1 MAVRRLATAA
11 AAALAL
17 AVLVA
22 APAGAA
28 PRGRAASLSPLE
40 SSVLAD
46 INAFRTQH
54 ELPAL
59 RLSAPLT
66 LAARAHTEQMASH
79 GYFAHESAD
88 GSAFWRRVQSFYS
101 SSPWHYWSVGEN
113 LLWSSPDVDGA
124 SALKLWLASPEHRQ
138 NLMNPAWR
146 QIGVAAVHAVHAPGV
161 FHGLD
166 VTVVTTDFGVR
177 R

>member
-28 PRGRAASLSPLE
+28 PRERAASLSPLE

-46 INAFRTQH
+46 INAFRTEH

-88 GSAFWRRVQSFYS
+88 GSAFWRRVQGFYRS
-101 SSPWHYWSVGEN
+101 RRRRRATTRAPSEPHEPGLAADRRRGRTRGSRAGRVPRSRRHGRHDRLRRPPLAA
-113 LLWSSPDVDGA
+113 LL
-124 SALKLWLASPEHRQ
+124 
-138 NLMNPAWR
+138 
-146 QIGVAAVHAVHAPGV
+146 
-161 FHGLD
+161 
-166 VTVVTTDFGVR
+166 
-177 R
+177 

>member
-1 MAVRRLATAA
+1 MGLWRLATAA

-28 PRGRAASLSPLE
+28 PRERAASLSPLE

-46 INAFRTQH
+46 INAFRAQH